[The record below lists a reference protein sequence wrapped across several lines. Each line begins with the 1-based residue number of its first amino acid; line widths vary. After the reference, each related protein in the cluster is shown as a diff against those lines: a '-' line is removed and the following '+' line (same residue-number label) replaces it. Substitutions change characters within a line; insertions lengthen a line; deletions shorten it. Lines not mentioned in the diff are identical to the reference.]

1 MSEYIFRTTP
11 SALISS
17 PDFSEASREELK
29 VLLVLIATEGTEIS
43 VEDVAS
49 MAGVSLPRTKAA
61 IALFVES
68 GVVEQNEA
76 DGTAEVV
83 YEFKAKDE
91 PTKTSLDIAK
101 SIRDNNL
108 YELEGEF
115 ERLLGKSLS
124 TYEIGTIARMY
135 TDKGITPQYMLT
147 LASYLIEARGSIKL
161 STVERMAD
169 ELTKDGIETL
179 EELEIYITEKSR
191 EVKGE
196 MEMRNL
202 LGIKGRALT
211 PTERKYFSRWLHE
224 FGYAAVI
231 IGEAYDICV
240 DSTGDKSL
248 RFMDKVITAWHDQGC
263 KTLAEC
269 RAQHDQHTEE
279 NRQKK
284 SKPKKSP
291 KEEAKTPKYAEFDS
305 EDALM
310 RALERSYG
318 DSSDD

>member
-1 MSEYIFRTTP
+1 MSEYIFKTTP
-11 SALISS
+11 SALINS
-17 PDFSEASREELK
+17 PDFSEVSREELK

-43 VEDVAS
+43 LDDIAG
-49 MAGVSLPRTKAA
+49 MAGVSSARTKAA
-61 IALFVES
+61 IALFLES
-68 GVVEQNEA
+68 GVIAQTEA
-76 DGTAEVV
+76 GTAEVV
-83 YEFKAKDE
+83 YEFKTKDE
-91 PTKTSLDIAK
+91 PSKTSLEVAK

-108 YELEGEF
+108 YELESEF
-115 ERLLGKSLS
+115 EKLLGKSLS

-135 TDKGITPQYMLT
+135 TEKGITPQYMLT
-147 LASYLIEARGSIKL
+147 LASYLIEARGNIKV

-169 ELTKDGIETL
+169 ELIKDGTDTL
-179 EELEIYITEKSR
+179 EDLEIYIAEKSR

-224 FGYAAVI
+224 FGYSAVI

-248 RFMDKVITAWHDQGC
+248 RFMDTVITAWHDQGC

-284 SKPKKSP
+284 SKPKKSQ

-318 DSSDD
+318 DSSDN